1 MNLTELPKR
10 QIKNRVRVGRG
21 IAAGQG
27 KTAGRGTK
35 GQRARYRVSARFEGG
50 QTPLIRRI
58 PKKRGSL
65 SRQMRLGTKP
75 IAVTIQALT
84 QKLKPTQVTLEKL
97 RQAGLLK
104 TSVSAVKLIG
114 GPLPTG
120 FTLGEHIKLT
130 KKHAQR
136 V

>member
-1 MNLTELPKR
+1 MNLNELPKR

-35 GQRARYRVSARFEGG
+35 GQGARSKVSAGFEGG

-58 PKKRGSL
+58 AKQRGSL
-65 SRQMRLGTKP
+65 SRQLRRGTKP
-75 IAVTIQALT
+75 TAITVQALVK
-84 QKLKPTQVTLEKL
+84 KLKPTSLTLEIL
-97 RQAGLLK
+97 RQAGLVRSK
-104 TSVSAVKLIG
+104 TNKVKIIG

-120 FTLGEHIKLT
+120 FTLGEHITLT
-130 KKHAQR
+130 KKHTPQA
-136 V
+136 